1 MTEAHLIFLVDD
13 DPSARSGLSRLLR
26 TAGHDV
32 HAFASANELLDA
44 LQPEVS
50 GCLVLDARMP
60 GLSGR
65 ELYAELRA
73 RGISLPII
81 VVTADDDPATRQEA
95 QQLKA
100 SAFFHKP
107 VDGSALLDAIDWA
120 LGPNS

>member
-1 MTEAHLIFLVDD
+1 MTEAHLIFLIDD

-32 HAFASANELLDA
+32 HAFASADEFLDA
-44 LQPEVS
+44 LEPEVS

-60 GLSGR
+60 GLSGE
-65 ELYAELRA
+65 ELYAELQA

-81 VVTADDDPATRQEA
+81 VVTADDDPAIRHKA

-100 SAFFHKP
+100 VAFFHKP

-120 LGPNS
+120 LRPNP